1 MTAALADPLAGELPE
16 LQAALA
22 GSTAAYA
29 TRPTPGAPHELREI
43 LGTAKLL
50 GRQLMPW
57 QVQVSRVASEKRVDD
72 PRRYRYPIVVI
83 TVPRQAGKTTL
94 MRTVLTQRALKC
106 RNRRAFYTAQTGKD
120 ATARWT
126 DLVKDIENGPL
137 SQFVQKRIAA
147 GSQALTFPTG
157 STISP
162 FAPTAKSLHGYTPH
176 DVMLDEV
183 FAHDEAAGNDL
194 MGAIKPAQLTLVDK
208 QLWIVSTAGTADSVF
223 LKSWVDQG
231 RLATQDSGAGVA
243 YFEWSLADGLD
254 PYDPANW
261 IFHPAVGHTI
271 TVEDLADDATSQTAG
286 EWLRAYMNRWTTT
299 QDACMDLV
307 KWAALAGD
315 PAPVPWGQ
323 VSVSYEVAHDR
334 SCSAIYAAWT
344 DPTTGKPAVKLVQ
357 QGSGAEWLAPAVA
370 KLYVEARPK
379 VIGADDGGPT
389 KAVTDLL
396 RRLPNAR
403 SGSNGVEVTT
413 LTARDFATACVSY
426 MGHVEDGSF
435 IHDGDPGHKAAVE
448 VAATRPMGDSKVF
461 SRRHSRGPIPE
472 LIAAAVA
479 LRLHEQ
485 APAAMPAPAIYVRGQ
500 A

>member
-1 MTAALADPLAGELPE
+1 MSAPALELSGELPE
-16 LQAALA
+16 LVAALEE
-22 GSTAAYA
+22 STATYA
-29 TRPTPGAPHELREI
+29 TRPTPGAPNELKQI
-43 LGTAKLL
+43 LGTARLL

-57 QVQVSRVASEKRVDD
+57 QVQVARVASEKRIDD
-72 PRRYRYPIVVI
+72 PRRYRYPIVVL
-83 TVPRQAGKTTL
+83 TVPRQSGKTTL
-94 MRTVLTQRALKC
+94 MRTVLAQRALSC
-106 RNRRAFYTAQTGKD
+106 RNRKAFYTAQTGKD

-126 DLVKDIENGPL
+126 DLVKDIEAGPL
-137 SQFVQKRIAA
+137 SQFVVKRIAA
-147 GSQALTFPTG
+147 GSQALTFPNG

-183 FAHDEAAGNDL
+183 FAHDAAAGNDL

-208 QLWIVSTAGTADSVF
+208 QLWLVSTAGTADSEF

-231 RLATQDSGAGVA
+231 RLAVGDSGAGVA

-254 PYDPANW
+254 AYDPANW

-271 TVEDLADDATSQTAG
+271 QLSDLADDAESQTQG
-286 EWLRAYMNRWTTT
+286 EWLRAYMNRWTTSSE
-299 QDACMDLV
+299 AVIDLA
-307 KWAALAGD
+307 KWDTLAGE
-315 PAPVPWGQ
+315 PAPVPWSQ
-323 VSVSYEVAHDR
+323 VSVAYEVAHDR
-334 SCSAIYAAWT
+334 SCSAIYAAWK
-344 DPTTGKPAVKLVQ
+344 DPATGKPALKLVQ
-357 QGSGAEWLAPAVA
+357 QGSGAEWLPAAVA
-370 KLYVEARPK
+370 RIYVEHRPK

-389 KAVTDLL
+389 KAVTDVL

-403 SGSNGVEVTT
+403 SGGNGVAVET
-413 LTARDFATACVSY
+413 LSARDFATASVAY
-426 MGHVEDGSF
+426 MGHVDDGTF
-435 IHDGDPGHKAAVE
+435 IHDGDPGHRAAVE

-485 APAAMPAPAIYVRGQ
+485 TPNAAPAPMVYIPKGAR
-500 A
+500 